1 MYDEE
6 FAILDLPTITSDTR
20 YEHTGQHAVIV
31 GWGRGRTT
39 TLSVRMWK
47 EDGSYAQPHRP
58 VSRDLSVAMAGASTL
73 CLRWA
78 NRWLVQGARE
88 RAFEPAAPLRP
99 RTQDGDGRGGQ
110 LHVRRAW
117 ATTTTPLFIVT
128 GAVEFV
134 AHSFDDRVRKRWNK
148 YALELYVSQMAR
160 RSTVHVLVSVPRY
173 IKMSKYILDRY
184 SKKPTKKSPRPRT

>member
-1 MYDEE
+1 MDDAEL
-6 FAILDLPTITSDTR
+6 AILGLPTITSDTR

-47 EDGSYAQPHRP
+47 EDGSYVQPHRP
-58 VSRDLSVAMAGASTL
+58 VSRNLFGGDGWCFDVVSQM
-73 CLRWA
+73 A

-88 RAFEPAAPLRP
+88 RAFELAAPLRP

-117 ATTTTPLFIVT
+117 ATTTRPLFSSSR
-128 GAVEFV
+128 E
-134 AHSFDDRVRKRWNK
+134 W
-148 YALELYVSQMAR
+148 
-160 RSTVHVLVSVPRY
+160 
-173 IKMSKYILDRY
+173 
-184 SKKPTKKSPRPRT
+184 